1 MDKKIEKNVVRGWW
15 RKKKKKKKRGTGTEG
30 ERERKKIEKI
40 RYFGSCE
47 KNKYIKK

>member
-1 MDKKIEKNVVRGWW
+1 VGGEKKKKKGTEQRERVKKIEKS
-15 RKKKKKKKRGTGTEG
+15 
-30 ERERKKIEKI
+30 

>member
-1 MDKKIEKNVVRGWW
+1 VYVGGGEKRKE
-15 RKKKKKKKRGTGTEG
+15 KKKKKKKERGTGTEG
-30 ERERKKIEKI
+30 ERVKKIEKR